1 MRSVAEGVEE
11 EEQAQW
17 LLAHGCELAQG
28 WLLSPAVP
36 PERLTALLTPARRG
50 TDAPLATAAGS

>member
-1 MRSVAEGVEE
+1 MAARPRVRAG
-11 EEQAQW
+11 
-17 LLAHGCELAQG
+17 QG
-28 WLLSPAVP
+28 WLFSPAVP